1 MRMTLSQRLDRLE
14 ARNTGLR
21 ERLVWWSPERGEPEP
36 RAAPG
41 EQVVIGATTE
51 FAGGEGRRRSL
62 GDVRRHQ
69 EG

>member
-1 MRMTLSQRLDRLE
+1 MRTTLSQRLDRLE

-41 EQVVIGATTE
+41 ERLVIVRWMMSEEETVEMA
-51 FAGGEGRRRSL
+51 GEG
-62 GDVRRHQ
+62 
-69 EG
+69 

>member
-21 ERLVWWSPERGEPEP
+21 ERLVWWSPERDEPEP

-41 EQVVIGATTE
+41 ERLVIVRWTMPEEETVEMA
-51 FAGGEGRRRSL
+51 GEG
-62 GDVRRHQ
+62 
-69 EG
+69 